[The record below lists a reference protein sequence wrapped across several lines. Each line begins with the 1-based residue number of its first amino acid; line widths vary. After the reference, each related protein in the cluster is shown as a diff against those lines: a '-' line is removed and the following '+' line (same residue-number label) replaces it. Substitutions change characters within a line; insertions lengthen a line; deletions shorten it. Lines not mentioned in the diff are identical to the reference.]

1 MQELPILGDSVWAI
15 AKILVLIGIG
25 VYIVFAL
32 VVVRQVKIMTD
43 TLEVGFEAPVRL
55 FSLALL
61 VVSILVFLF
70 ALTTL

>member
-1 MQELPILGDSVWAI
+1 MQELPVLGDSVWVI

-25 VYIVFAL
+25 VYVVFAL
-32 VVVRQVKIMTD
+32 VVVRQVKIMTE
-43 TLEVGFEAPVRL
+43 TLEVGFEAPIRL

-70 ALTTL
+70 ALITL